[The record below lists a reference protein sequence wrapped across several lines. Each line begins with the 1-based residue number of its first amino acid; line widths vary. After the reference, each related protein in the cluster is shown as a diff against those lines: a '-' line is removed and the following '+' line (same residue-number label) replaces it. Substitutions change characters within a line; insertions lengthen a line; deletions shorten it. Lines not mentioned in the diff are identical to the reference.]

1 MPHKQT
7 QSGGQKHSSRKI
19 AALYWNK
26 FGASQGYRFMRRHSI
41 ICESSG
47 LLIKMSTSNL
57 TLCTPPFIQSTFTF
71 LLLHLKCAQGREKQ
85 IKKAQ
90 PLAMSCSSSGG
101 RGPQRS
107 RQWPHVVLG
116 TIYGR
121 HTWRTGIHQAL
132 SCNGQTFN
140 LNPLGP
146 KGRILARDKLWQGQA
161 LEVRNH

>member
-107 RQWPHVVLG
+107 RQWRMLCSVLSMAG
-116 TIYGR
+116 IPEGQVSIRLSVAMVR
-121 HTWRTGIHQAL
+121 HST
-132 SCNGQTFN
+132 
-140 LNPLGP
+140 
-146 KGRILARDKLWQGQA
+146 
-161 LEVRNH
+161 